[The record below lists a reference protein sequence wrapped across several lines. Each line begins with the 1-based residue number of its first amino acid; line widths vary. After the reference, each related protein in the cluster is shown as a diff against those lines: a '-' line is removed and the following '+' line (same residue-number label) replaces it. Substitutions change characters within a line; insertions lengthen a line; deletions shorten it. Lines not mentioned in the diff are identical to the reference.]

1 MKKLEIPYEIADGIT
16 LATLQDQYKYL
27 MEETRLHVQ
36 EGKYLHREDYLHNM
50 ELIPAL
56 QLLIKYF
63 GGDSSDPLEQRDRY
77 NLPFILVWSII
88 VV

>member
-1 MKKLEIPYEIADGIT
+1 MKELTIPYDVADGIA

-36 EGKYLHREDYLHNM
+36 EGKYLHPDDYLLNM

-63 GGDSSDPLEQRDRY
+63 GGDSSDPLK
-77 NLPFILVWSII
+77 
-88 VV
+88 

>member
-1 MKKLEIPYEIADGIT
+1 MKKLEIPYEIADGIA

-63 GGDSSDPLEQRDRY
+63 GGDSSDPREQRDRY
-77 NLPFILVWSII
+77 K
-88 VV
+88 

>member
-36 EGKYLHREDYLHNM
+36 EGKYLHPEDYHNSM
-50 ELIPAL
+50 TKLIPSL
-56 QLLIKYF
+56 EILIEYF
-63 GGDSSDPLEQRDRY
+63 GG
-77 NLPFILVWSII
+77 NCG
-88 VV
+88 

>member
-1 MKKLEIPYEIADGIT
+1 MKELTIPYEVADGIT
-16 LATLQDQYKYL
+16 MATLQNHYSYL

-36 EGKYLHREDYLHNM
+36 EGKYLHPEDYLHNM

-63 GGDSSDPLEQRDRY
+63 GGDISDPRE
-77 NLPFILVWSII
+77 
-88 VV
+88 

>member
-1 MKKLEIPYEIADGIT
+1 MKELTIPYEVTDGIA
-16 LATLQDQYKYL
+16 LATLQNHYSYL

-36 EGKYLHREDYLHNM
+36 EGKYLHRDDYLHNM

-63 GGDSSDPLEQRDRY
+63 GGDISDPLE
-77 NLPFILVWSII
+77 
-88 VV
+88 

>member
-1 MKKLEIPYEIADGIT
+1 MKELTIPYEVADGIT

-63 GGDSSDPLEQRDRY
+63 GGDSSDPRE
-77 NLPFILVWSII
+77 
-88 VV
+88 